1 MNKDKINN
9 KINNNSTQ
17 KSHWDYSQY
26 NNNQNNSLQLF
37 NSFVPSEKYFDS
49 LDKEL
54 NNYLSVT
61 NTNISL
67 LKTLQEKNL
76 EKIEK
81 YLQEKL
87 SNNYEIKFGHYGSF
101 FTGLNIEGSDLDILI
116 YYKRRNKRIEFKTS
130 IIYR

>member
-1 MNKDKINN
+1 MNFAMYMNKDKINN

-76 EKIEK
+76 EEIEN
-81 YLQEKL
+81 YLQ
-87 SNNYEIKFGHYGSF
+87 
-101 FTGLNIEGSDLDILI
+101 
-116 YYKRRNKRIEFKTS
+116 
-130 IIYR
+130 